1 VKIHTE
7 ACGAETTVPLNS
19 QRNTRGQT
27 IMKTFRDY
35 DSCAS
40 AWAWDEAP
48 AGGTRRTQIGGWHGG
63 RHYTGRRMFFE
74 DGRIYSYGFH
84 FCAGRLSEDRIQ
96 RAGELVSGV
105 VLQHFP
111 DMTHRK
117 RVCYVNAR
125 QYGVVTDQRH
135 MPAVTHAARNAGFL
149 LLESFRPED
158 DTPDARV
165 EDCAEFVDKALERYG
180 QALTARLPTL
190 WQHIDAA
197 DKFKATAVLHFRL
210 IARGDTARR
219 VTTKSTMRKL
229 ARARR
234 LAVERMGR
242 LMERK
247 FLPVATARA
256 YAEDS
261 HITATAVSYR
271 SGIPR
276 MVAELANGARVIVS
290 IADHGAVSSTL
301 ESAS

>member
-1 VKIHTE
+1 MRYNRSYSDRDV
-7 ACGAETTVPLNS
+7 
-19 QRNTRGQT
+19 Q
-27 IMKTFRDY
+27 KTFTDY
-35 DSCAS
+35 DDCAK
-40 AWAWDEAP
+40 AWASRQWAS
-48 AGGTRRTQIGGWHGG
+48 GGMRRVMIGGMHGG
-63 RHYTGRRMFFE
+63 ALYRGRRLYFE
-74 DGRIYSYGFH
+74 GERIFSYGSH
-84 FCAGRLSEDRIQ
+84 YCAARLSNDRVPGPNGSAPI
-96 RAGELVSGV
+96 
-105 VLQHFP
+105 
-111 DMTHRK
+111 
-117 RVCYVNAR
+117 CYVNANA
-125 QYGVVTDQRH
+125 YSVVTDQRH
-135 MPAVTHAARNAGFL
+135 MPAVRGAANRAGFL
-149 LLESFRPED
+149 LLESVYPGND
-158 DTPDARV
+158 YPAARV
-165 EDCAEFVDKALERYG
+165 NDCAAFVDKALERYA

-271 SGIPR
+271 SGVPR